1 MIRVSRKTW
10 HSARTALAGAAVLL
24 LGTGCASGQFART
37 GGSLA
42 RSAVDSLLG
51 FPAISVVVGA
61 NDVLDAGNENAHEQ
75 RVEELNSAYAEF
87 VNDRHRREPGS
98 NDASS
103 SVVTRSDMPL
113 DRANESIYVAPAS
126 LD

>member
-1 MIRVSRKTW
+1 MIRVSIRTW
-10 HSARTALAGAAVLL
+10 QRARTAIAGAVVLL
-24 LGTGCASGQFART
+24 LATGCATGQFTRT

-42 RSAVDSLLG
+42 RSALDSLLG

-87 VNDRHRREPGS
+87 VNDRHRSEPGN
-98 NDASS
+98 NDPSS
-103 SVVTRSDMPL
+103 SVVTRSDLPP
-113 DRANESIYVAPAS
+113 DRAYESIYLAPAI